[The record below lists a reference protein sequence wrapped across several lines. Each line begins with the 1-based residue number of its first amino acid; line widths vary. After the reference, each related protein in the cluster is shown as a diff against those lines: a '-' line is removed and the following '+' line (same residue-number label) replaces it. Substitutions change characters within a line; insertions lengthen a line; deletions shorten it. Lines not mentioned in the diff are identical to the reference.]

1 MRVTDRLIF
10 DNASR
15 DTAQARAAAED
26 ASRVASTGTRIHHP
40 SDDPAAAGMIPAFQ
54 IAGARYAA
62 IGQAAG
68 LASDELN
75 AADGAL
81 DSVATTL
88 SRARELAVQFSNGTY
103 DASQR
108 AGGALEV
115 SQLIEHVRAT
125 LNTRFGNRYLFGGTK
140 DDAPPFDAAGN
151 YAGDTGVRQV
161 EVAPGV
167 LQQANVL
174 VNGMGAGT
182 AGGVLQVLG
191 ALQAALTANDPT
203 AVSATLD
210 GLAAGTDAVANTR
223 AQVGASMHAF
233 DTAVT
238 ASKVASDGQNGEAS
252 KLGEVDLIDAS
263 IQLQATQTALQAS
276 LAATAKSFQ
285 LSLVDYLK

>member
-10 DNASR
+10 DNATR

-81 DSVATTL
+81 DSVGTAL

-115 SQLIEHVRAT
+115 SQLADHVRAI

-151 YAGDTGVRQV
+151 YVGDTGVRQV

-182 AGGVLQVLG
+182 TGGVLQVLG

-238 ASKVASDGQNGEAS
+238 ASKVASDGETGEAS
-252 KLGEVDLIDAS
+252 KLGQVDLVDAS